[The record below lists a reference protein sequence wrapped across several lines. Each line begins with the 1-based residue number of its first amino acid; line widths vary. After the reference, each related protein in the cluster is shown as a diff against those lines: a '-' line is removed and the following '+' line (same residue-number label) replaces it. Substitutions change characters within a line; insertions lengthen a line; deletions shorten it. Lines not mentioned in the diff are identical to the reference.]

1 MNEWY
6 RDPRFRQAEATQIAA
21 DQAER
26 DNQRDLAMV
35 RHFEAAEAL
44 ANLALSVPADYP
56 HTRSDFAI
64 SATVSFACA
73 GRYDRAVQFARRMLA
88 QQGALSMRGRGELAV
103 MLNEYEPLV
112 LRAAPA
118 GRFPTRRASQV
129 EHRMRDTVRGVLSRK
144 PEAA

>member
-1 MNEWY
+1 MNAWY
-6 RDPRFRQAEATQIAA
+6 RDPRYREAEAMQIAA

-26 DNQRDLAMV
+26 ENNRDLGMA

-44 ANLALSVPADYP
+44 ANLALAVPADHP

-64 SATVSFACA
+64 SATVSYACA

-88 QQGALSMRGRGELAV
+88 QQGALSMRGRGELSL
-103 MLNEYEPLV
+103 MLKEYEPLV
-112 LRAAPA
+112 PTVAPA
-118 GRFPTRRASQV
+118 GRFPTRRAPSHQ
-129 EHRMRDTVRGVLSRK
+129 HRMRDAVRGVRTDT